1 MGKKITEV
9 RNKSKEGGESFK
21 KGAEQGRNCQLVF
34 QRSRC
39 SEKLRWAKNER
50 SKVPPQMG

>member
-21 KGAEQGRNCQLVF
+21 KGAEQGRKEQTGKRVQSRKKSGLV
-34 QRSRC
+34 
-39 SEKLRWAKNER
+39 ER
-50 SKVPPQMG
+50 EGARMPGKTIL